1 MSRYAV
7 VGVVPCMLMFSCIV
21 VGAEAIAPRGAAQGH
36 GRVSMQGAIIDT
48 ACAID
53 AGSRDQTI
61 ELATMPVSRVIR
73 DGQGP
78 KRPFSI
84 RLINCVLASVTSG
97 TPDWRHFQVTF
108 DGAPDGNNFRLYGVA
123 RGVALQITDTR
134 GNQAYPGT
142 PLPVGALQEG
152 HMTLNYAMRLVGNH
166 QLLQV
171 GQYRTTVRFRL
182 DYY

>member
-1 MSRYAV
+1 MSRYSAV
-7 VGVVPCMLMFSCIV
+7 VVVPCLLMFSCIA
-21 VGAEAIAPRGAAQGH
+21 VGAEATATRGTQGH

-61 ELATMPVSRVIR
+61 ELATIPVSRIVH

-78 KRPFSI
+78 VRPFSI
-84 RLINCVLASVTSG
+84 RLINCVLTSVTLG
-97 TPDWRHFQVTF
+97 KPDWRHFQMTF
-108 DGAPDGNNFRLYGVA
+108 DGVPDGNNFRLDGAA
-123 RGVALQITDTR
+123 RGVALQITDTL

-142 PLPVGALQEG
+142 PLPVGDLQEG
-152 HMTLNYAMRLVGNH
+152 HMTLSYMMRLVGNH
-166 QLLQV
+166 PLLQV

-182 DYY
+182 DYH

>member
-1 MSRYAV
+1 MNQYVAV
-7 VGVVPCMLMFSCIV
+7 VVVPCLLMFSCIV
-21 VGAEAIAPRGAAQGH
+21 GAAEVTVPQGTQGY

-61 ELATMPVSRVIR
+61 ELATIPVSRVIR

-78 KRPFSI
+78 ERPFSI
-84 RLINCVLASVTSG
+84 RLINCVFTSA
-97 TPDWRHFQVTF
+97 TSDKPDWRHFQVTF
-108 DGAPDGNNFRLYGVA
+108 DGVPDGNNFRLYGVTQ
-123 RGVALQITDTR
+123 GVALQITDIQ

-142 PLPVGALQEG
+142 PLPVGVLQEG
-152 HMTLNYAMRLVGNH
+152 HMILNYAMRLVGNH
-166 QLLQV
+166 QLLQA

>member
-1 MSRYAV
+1 MSRYAAV
-7 VGVVPCMLMFSCIV
+7 VVVPCLLMFSCVIE
-21 VGAEAIAPRGAAQGH
+21 AETAAPQGTQGY

-61 ELATMPVSRVIR
+61 ELATIPVSRMIH

-78 KRPFSI
+78 ARPFSI
-84 RLINCVLASVTSG
+84 HLINCVLTSAALG
-97 TPDWRHFQVTF
+97 KPDWRHFQVTF
-108 DGAPDGNNFRLYGVA
+108 DGVPDGHNFRLSGA
-123 RGVALQITDTR
+123 AQGVALQITDIY

-142 PLPVGALQEG
+142 PLPLRDLQAG
-152 HMTLNYAMRLVGNH
+152 QMTLNYAMRLVGNR
-166 QLLQV
+166 QLLQA

-182 DYY
+182 DYH